1 MQVLGMG
8 TTINIEPALRD
19 RLKTYG
25 TAGETYN
32 DILKRLMDNMDRE
45 AFFEEVRRA
54 AALPEGEWV
63 GLDDVG

>member
-1 MQVLGMG
+1 MQLLMG

-25 TAGETYN
+25 MAGETYN

-45 AFFEEVRRA
+45 AFFAEAREMVA
-54 AALPEGEWV
+54 HPERFNWTRLE
-63 GLDDVG
+63 DIE